1 MSPWRTEAAILWV
14 STPSCS
20 ELVMMWWFITWDPD
34 LYKVFLS
41 KIKNS
46 YLWWVLYFSLWISRL
61 ANNKGHSWSFGY
73 RVYVALENITSHQN
87 VLFLQKPFKLNS
99 SKPCISAHISHANT
113 KFCCIISSPNH
124 KRLGG
129 KLIYLASHPQWLNEL
144 GFYSSFLLSTWP
156 LPFQFVF
163 FNLNGCNALGPK
175 GKALLCS
182 HTVLNNLSLFIHF
195 KISSFHVHVGG

>member
-1 MSPWRTEAAILWV
+1 MSPWRTEAVILWV
-14 STPSCS
+14 PTPSCS

-46 YLWWVLYFSLWISRL
+46 YLWWILYFSLWISRL

-87 VLFLQKPFKLNS
+87 VLLLQKPFNLNS

-113 KFCCIISSPNH
+113 KICCIISPPNH
-124 KRLGG
+124 KRLGR
-129 KLIYLASHPQWLNEL
+129 KLIYHASHPQWLNEL
-144 GFYSSFLLSTWP
+144 EFYPSFLLSTWP

-163 FNLNGCNALGPK
+163 FNLNGWNAPGPK

-182 HTVLNNLSLFIHF
+182 HTVLNNSSLFIHF